1 MNASGFAPT
10 DEQAAIRDSVAR
22 SGRSLMISAYAG
34 CAKTTTLVLASQ
46 GIKVPALALAF
57 NVSIKKELERKVPA
71 NFVTKTMNGL
81 GWQAMQRALPAVS
94 SWKDPDGKKLAKL
107 VTQVGK
113 EWRFDLNSDEWETVR
128 TLAQAAMTAGIVPGG
143 SNWELLPD
151 EPEAWASVA
160 EDAGL
165 LQEDFARFHELAREV
180 LRRNNELTLQG
191 IASFD
196 DQVYFPTVISGKW
209 PLFPVMVVDEAQ
221 DLSPLNHAMLRRAM
235 RPDGRLIVCGDPKQA
250 IYGFRGADTASM
262 EKIRAL
268 RGDWSDLPL
277 TLTFRCSK
285 LVVGRQQSHVPGF
298 RAHESN
304 LDGEFR
310 TLGQAASPG
319 EASPGWT
326 WNELSRAVPAG
337 QTLAVLCRNNA
348 PLLALA
354 FKLIRQRVAPVM
366 LGRDIGKGL
375 IALSRK
381 IFPDD
386 GLGRDAMLGQLADWE
401 LSERSALLATGKEEK
416 LDALADKVG
425 CLQSVI
431 GYAEV
436 VDASGLRQALAAL
449 FAKESG
455 QVTLGSIHRSK
466 GLEWD
471 AVLHLDPWRLP
482 SAFAKKA
489 AKLGDFRALEQEMNL
504 QYVCETR
511 TRNLLMEANVK
522 EFV

>member
-1 MNASGFAPT
+1 MTPT
-10 DEQAAIRDSVAR
+10 EEQAAIRDSVAR
-22 SGRSLMISAYAG
+22 TGRSLMISAYAG

-46 GIKVPALALAF
+46 EIKVPALALAF
-57 NVSIKKELERKVPA
+57 NVSIKKELERKVPS
-71 NFVTKTMNGL
+71 NFVVKTMNGL
-81 GWQAMQRALPAVS
+81 GWQAMQRALPGVT
-94 SWKDPDGKKLAKL
+94 SWKEPDGKKLSKL

-113 EWRFDLNSDEWETVR
+113 EWKFELNSDEWELVR
-128 TLAQAAMTAGIVPGG
+128 GLTQAAMIAGIVPGG
-143 SNWELLPD
+143 SHWELLPD
-151 EPEAWASVA
+151 EPESWQAVA
-160 EDAGL
+160 EDLGL
-165 LQEDFARFHELAREV
+165 AQEDFNKFYELSREI

-191 IASFD
+191 VASFD
-196 DQVYFPTVISGKW
+196 DQVYFPTVINGKW

-250 IYGFRGADTASM
+250 IYAFRGADTESM
-262 EKIRAL
+262 GKIRSL

-285 LVVGRQQSHVPGF
+285 LVVARQQTHAPGF
-298 RAHESN
+298 RAHETN
-304 LDGEFR
+304 LEGKWLA
-310 TLGQAASPG
+310 LGAPG
-319 EASPGWT
+319 EPAAAGWT
-326 WNELSRAVPAG
+326 WNNLVQSLAPG
-337 QTLAVLCRNNA
+337 QSIAVLCRNNA

-375 IALSRK
+375 VALSRK
-381 IFPDD
+381 LFPSDD
-386 GLGRDAMLGQLADWE
+386 LGREAMIGLLADWE

-416 LDALADKVG
+416 LEALADKVG
-425 CLQSVI
+425 CLESVI

-436 VDASGLRQALAAL
+436 EDAGGLRAAL
-449 FAKESG
+449 GILFSKESG

-489 AKLGDFRALEQEMNL
+489 AKLGDFRPMEQEMNL
-504 QYVCETR
+504 KYVCETR
-511 TRNLLMEANVK
+511 TRNLLLEANIK